1 LSVPRPRWTSAGDE
15 RGALSLEL
23 AVLAGAGLAVAGLAL
38 YAGRAAMAHQV
49 VDNAAGAAARAASLA
64 DNSGAAQAAGA
75 QAAQAALAGHLTCR
89 NTATQV
95 STAGYGPGSTV
106 RALVSCTASR
116 GWLMPGTLTVSS
128 SAGALV
134 DPYRAVSGG
143 LSNSGG
149 PTASNGKVG
158 GG

>member
-1 LSVPRPRWTSAGDE
+1 MSVPRPRWPRAGDE
-15 RGALSLEL
+15 RGSLSLEL

-64 DNSGAAQAAGA
+64 ANPGAAQVAGA
-75 QAAQAALAGHLTCR
+75 QAAQAALAGHLTCLS
-89 NTATQV
+89 TATQV
-95 STAGYGPGSTV
+95 STASYGPGSTV
-106 RALVSCTASR
+106 HASVSCTTSR
-116 GWLMPGTLTVSS
+116 GWLMPGALTVSS
-128 SAGALV
+128 TSGALV

-149 PTASNGKVG
+149 PTVSNGQVG

>member
-1 LSVPRPRWTSAGDE
+1 LSVPRRPTARADDE

-38 YAGRAAMAHQV
+38 YGGRAAMAHQV

-64 DNSGAAQAAGA
+64 ASPGAAQAAGA

-89 NTATQV
+89 STATQV
-95 STAGYGPGSTV
+95 STASYGPGSTV
-106 RALVSCTASR
+106 HASVSCTTPR

-128 SAGALV
+128 TSGALI

-149 PTASNGKVG
+149 PDRSVG